1 MSTYHYGDVYYIE
14 RFETC
19 GSEQYSD
26 RPAVIV
32 SNELN
37 NRYGSTVEIVY
48 LTTQPKEDLPT
59 HVTIY
64 STGRLSTV
72 LCEQITAVDVSR
84 IKNYLCTVTPANFP
98 KSNGLFL
105 LPLDS
110 GIFPSQSMLQRAPK

>member
-1 MSTYHYGDVYYIE
+1 MPTYHYGDVYYIE

-37 NRYGSTVEIVY
+37 NRYSSTVEIVY

-59 HVTIY
+59 HATIY

-72 LCEQITAVDVSR
+72 LCEQITTVDVSR
-84 IKNYLCTVTPANFP
+84 IKNYLCTVTP
-98 KSNGLFL
+98 G
-105 LPLDS
+105 
-110 GIFPSQSMLQRAPK
+110 SQSGCRC